1 MFHGAHYYRQHGY
14 CLTTYY
20 YHVYEYVLMGGPY
33 KRFSAVIFLAYRE
46 ITLSLILELICDM
59 DLQKKL
65 TIYEQIRCLDIPI
78 TL

>member
-1 MFHGAHYYRQHGY
+1 
-14 CLTTYY
+14 
-20 YHVYEYVLMGGPY
+20 MGGPY